1 MNRQEILVIIV
12 AYKGMSWLRKTL
24 PALVH
29 EGVVVFLRDNESDE
43 GLQQLFQSLNPGSW
57 EYTSGANIGFG
68 RANNEGLR
76 WGLENGFSK
85 YFLLNQDAWIEAND
99 LVTWAHGISSS
110 KSTAIHCPIQLNWDN
125 DFANPNFQNRYAPG
139 WEDRTEPF
147 EVPFVNAAAWY
158 LTASTLKKVGGF
170 NPAFFMYGED
180 REYVWRLQQTGG
192 QVWVHPNAKVRHA
205 SSAAVK
211 SMDLRWVAQNKIRA
225 FELHH
230 YFNLRNDGKNLVHHG
245 LLKRA
250 LKRMWSKDYGQLTLS
265 GALFLEEIRFYQH
278 ARTHAKQLKAMRA
291 LSDQDEVRH
300 LGPIQINLEFSGCA
314 NFSG

>member
-12 AYKGMSWLRKTL
+12 AYHGMSWLRKTL

-29 EGVVVFLRDNESDE
+29 EGVAVFLRDNESDE
-43 GLQQLFQSLNPGSW
+43 SLQKLFQSLNPGGW
-57 EYTSGANIGFG
+57 EYAGGANIGFG

-76 WGLENGFSK
+76 WGLENGFHR
-85 YFLLNQDAWIEAND
+85 YFLLNQDAGIKAED
-99 LVTWAHGISSS
+99 LVTWAHGISPSA
-110 KSTAIHCPIQLNWDN
+110 STAIHCPVQLNWDN
-125 DFANPNFQNRYAPG
+125 DSANPNFQNRYARD

-180 REYVWRLQQTGG
+180 REYVWRLQQAGG

-205 SSAAVK
+205 SSAAGK
-211 SMDLRWVAQNKIRA
+211 SKDLRWVAQNKIRA
-225 FELHH
+225 EELHH

-245 LLKRA
+245 WLKRA
-250 LKRMWSKDYGQLTLS
+250 IKRMLSRDFGRLTFS
-265 GALFLEEIRFYQH
+265 GALWREEIRFYH
-278 ARTHAKQLKAMRA
+278 YARHHAKHLKAMRA

-300 LGPIQINLEFSGCA
+300 LGPIQFNSESSGSA
-314 NFSG
+314 NFSV